1 MKILNLKINNFGK
14 LINKEIKLKDGI
26 NIIYGENESGKSTL
40 LKFIMGMFYGLS
52 KNKNGKFI
60 SDYERYTPW
69 GGGEFSG
76 KISYELDSGEKYEV
90 FRDFKKKN
98 PSIYNKDLEDI
109 SKSFNIDKT
118 IGNKFFYDQT
128 KVDEEL
134 FLSTIC
140 SVQEETK
147 LEEKEQLAL
156 VQKMSNLVSTGE
168 DNTSFSKIITKL
180 NKRQIEEIGSNRTTD
195 RPINIITK
203 RLEEINNEK
212 EALANFKNK
221 QYDIELEKQTL
232 EEEIKKQE
240 NELNLLKE
248 LKIIQENN
256 KLKKEKIKINEDTI
270 KEYHKKIKTLN
281 NEKDQYIEEK
291 DTKKESKI
299 NKEKILMLVAI
310 IFILT
315 SIISITIIKNDILI
329 ASSIVLSIIT
339 LITLGYTQY
348 SKKLGIIKTEKL
360 QNVNNTHIKNQIEI
374 LNNSCKKLEKETN
387 IVSEKLKRQYKE
399 ETEKLRN
406 KYIGIIP
413 IKTIDDILLKES
425 LIYDI
430 NILQNKISD
439 NKIKL
444 HSTKLDKDNIVPKLE
459 NLASLE
465 EEYSELEEQ
474 YMQLYNKNE
483 QINLVK
489 QEIEKA
495 YEIMKR
501 DITPKFTSNL
511 SKIIEKI
518 SMGKYKN
525 VQFDEIQGMIVEVEN
540 GNYMLAKNLS
550 VGTIDQLYLSLR
562 LSAGSDLSF
571 EKLPIIL
578 DETFAYWDSKR
589 LENILKYLNEEY
601 KNRQIILFT
610 CTDREE
616 KILDKL
622 GINFNTVNL

>member
-212 EALANFKNK
+212 EALADFKNK

-232 EEEIKKQE
+232 EEEIK
-240 NELNLLKE
+240 
-248 LKIIQENN
+248 N
-256 KLKKEKIKINEDTI
+256 KKMN
-270 KEYHKKIKTLN
+270 
-281 NEKDQYIEEK
+281 
-291 DTKKESKI
+291 
-299 NKEKILMLVAI
+299 
-310 IFILT
+310 
-315 SIISITIIKNDILI
+315 
-329 ASSIVLSIIT
+329 
-339 LITLGYTQY
+339 
-348 SKKLGIIKTEKL
+348 
-360 QNVNNTHIKNQIEI
+360 
-374 LNNSCKKLEKETN
+374 
-387 IVSEKLKRQYKE
+387 
-399 ETEKLRN
+399 
-406 KYIGIIP
+406 
-413 IKTIDDILLKES
+413 
-425 LIYDI
+425 
-430 NILQNKISD
+430 
-439 NKIKL
+439 
-444 HSTKLDKDNIVPKLE
+444 
-459 NLASLE
+459 
-465 EEYSELEEQ
+465 
-474 YMQLYNKNE
+474 
-483 QINLVK
+483 
-489 QEIEKA
+489 
-495 YEIMKR
+495 
-501 DITPKFTSNL
+501 
-511 SKIIEKI
+511 
-518 SMGKYKN
+518 
-525 VQFDEIQGMIVEVEN
+525 
-540 GNYMLAKNLS
+540 
-550 VGTIDQLYLSLR
+550 
-562 LSAGSDLSF
+562 
-571 EKLPIIL
+571 
-578 DETFAYWDSKR
+578 
-589 LENILKYLNEEY
+589 
-601 KNRQIILFT
+601 
-610 CTDREE
+610 
-616 KILDKL
+616 
-622 GINFNTVNL
+622 

>member
-212 EALANFKNK
+212 EALADFKNK

-459 NLASLE
+459 NLVNLE